1 MESRRRKQSQARKGG
16 MNRRQ
21 KIVANSRRFRSRM
34 QEKGK
39 AIIQKIRF
47 IRQIKDFDQIGLLFT
62 FGWAAQMVNLITLY
76 RIVAAPVLLILIW
89 FSHWELFKWLL
100 MASFL
105 TDLIDGWLA
114 RRYKVFSILGA
125 RLDSLGDDMTV
136 LVGIIGLV
144 AYLPDFFAYR
154 WIECI
159 IITLL
164 YLAQTCFALWKY
176 KKVTGFHTYL
186 AKLAAFM
193 QSIFLLSA
201 FFYKPILEVAF
212 YIALINT
219 SIQLIEELVMIA
231 LLPTWK
237 SDVKGL
243 FAALKIRNKS

>member
-1 MESRRRKQSQARKGG
+1 
-16 MNRRQ
+16 
-21 KIVANSRRFRSRM
+21 
-34 QEKGK
+34 
-39 AIIQKIRF
+39 
-47 IRQIKDFDQIGLLFT
+47 
-62 FGWAAQMVNLITLY
+62 MVNLITLY
-76 RIVAAPVLLILIW
+76 RIVAAPILLVLIW
-89 FSHWELFKWLL
+89 LKQWPLFQWLL
-100 MASFL
+100 LVSFL

-144 AYLPDFFAYR
+144 VYLPDFFAYR
-154 WIECI
+154 WIECVG
-159 IITLL
+159 ITLL
-164 YLAQTCFALWKY
+164 YLIQTFFALWKY

-201 FFYKPILEVAF
+201 FFYQEILEIAF

-219 SIQLIEELVMIA
+219 AVQLLEEVVMIA
-231 LLPTWK
+231 ILPTWQ

-243 FAALKIRNKS
+243 FAALKLRKQG